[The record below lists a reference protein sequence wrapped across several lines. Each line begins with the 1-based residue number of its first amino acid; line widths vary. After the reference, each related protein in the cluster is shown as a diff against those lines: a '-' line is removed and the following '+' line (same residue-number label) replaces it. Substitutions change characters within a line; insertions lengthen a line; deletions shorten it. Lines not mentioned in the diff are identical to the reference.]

1 MASVA
6 IRYAKALADVVLAKH
21 EVERVRTELQDFAL
35 LLSRSSELVNV
46 MISPAVALPQKKSLL
61 QALAA
66 RAGYS
71 TTTRNFLNIL
81 IDHHRINLFE
91 EILAAVHREL
101 DQRLGIQTVQ
111 VTTVTPLDE
120 EQKRTLASRLRDL
133 IQKEIQLETQV
144 DAKLIGGV
152 VARIGSTI
160 YDGSIREQLQ
170 QLRMQLSG
178 G

>member
-6 IRYAKALADVVLAKH
+6 IRYAKALADVVIEKH
-21 EVERVRTELQDFAL
+21 EVERVRTELQGFSS
-35 LLSRSSELVNV
+35 LLSQSPELVNV
-46 MISPAVALPQKKSLL
+46 MTSPAVPIPQKKNLL

-81 IDHHRINLFE
+81 VDHRRINLFE

-101 DQRLGIQTVQ
+101 DQRLGIQTVEI
-111 VTTVTPLDE
+111 TTVTPLDE
-120 EQKRTLASRLRDL
+120 EQKKILASRLRDL
-133 IQKEIQLETQV
+133 IRKEIQLETQI
-144 DAKLIGGV
+144 DPKLIGGV
-152 VARIGSTI
+152 VARIESTI

-178 G
+178 R